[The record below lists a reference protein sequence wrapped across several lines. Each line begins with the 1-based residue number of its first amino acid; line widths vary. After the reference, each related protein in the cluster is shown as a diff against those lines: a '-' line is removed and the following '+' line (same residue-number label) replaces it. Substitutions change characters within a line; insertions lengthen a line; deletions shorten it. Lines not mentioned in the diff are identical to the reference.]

1 MFNFFRENNLFTKC
15 QSGFISGSSCVA
27 QLLSKLTKVL
37 VVAQREILR
46 GVFLIFQKL
55 LIRFGIK
62 VYFLNCSL
70 MESFEIIKKLLS
82 IVLNEQ
88 TSTWLNITA
97 GVPQGSVLEPVL
109 FLIHI
114 NDLPDEITSSC
125 KIFADD
131 TSLFSK
137 IENKSHSNFQLNK
150 DLETIR
156 KWAFQWKMLFN
167 SDPVKQA
174 LEVCF
179 SYKRDKVVYPPL
191 QLNNNDVQSANSQKY
206 LRLVLDSKLHFNKHV
221 NNKINKCNK
230 SIGIIKKYFL
240 DHL

>member
-1 MFNFFRENNLFTKC
+1 MFNVFRENNLFTKC
-15 QSGFISGSSCVA
+15 QSGFIPGGSCVA

-37 VVAQREILR
+37 VVAQLEILR
-46 GVFLIFQKL
+46 GAFLIFQKL

-221 NNKINKCNK
+221 NNKINKCNE
-230 SIGIIKKYFL
+230 SIGIIKK
-240 DHL
+240 